1 MGQVNFYAGL
11 FANLPATRSE
21 DTLYFCTD
29 THQIF
34 KGAAEYTKGTK
45 VLSAEPDSDT
55 VGDLGR
61 LYSYNGNLYLC
72 TGIDDGYTYV
82 RVANINDEGGTVTSI
97 EVGEGLTTASG
108 STSVTTTDTI
118 KHAVASGASTYTD
131 DIVNQ
136 TPAAGS
142 TFEIEGVSTDKFGH
156 VTAINKH
163 TVTVPSYSVC
173 LLIAVT

>member
-45 VLSAEPDSDT
+45 VLESEPTVDT

-61 LYSYNGNLYLC
+61 LYSYNGKSTSRAKVQASKENGKKGGRPPKEITNLKERKTELEESVLP
-72 TGIDDGYTYV
+72 DL
-82 RVANINDEGGTVTSI
+82 RREK
-97 EVGEGLTTASG
+97 
-108 STSVTTTDTI
+108 SVTTDLELEEKLNLQI
-118 KHAVASGASTYTD
+118 SVLLSMSTMR
-131 DIVNQ
+131 Q
-136 TPAAGS
+136 
-142 TFEIEGVSTDKFGH
+142 
-156 VTAINKH
+156 
-163 TVTVPSYSVC
+163 
-173 LLIAVT
+173 